1 MAYIPTIT
9 LLNAQKAIDAT
20 IRENEGKLALVED
33 GQVIE
38 LDEGAGTVTLTVSG
52 GAITGAAF
60 EAAEPEEPEEPEE
73 T

>member
-1 MAYIPTIT
+1 MAYTPTIT

-20 IRENEGKLALVED
+20 IRENEGKVALVED
-33 GQVIE
+33 GQVID
-38 LDEGAGTVTLTVSG
+38 LDEGAGTVTLTVAG

-60 EAAEPEEPEEPEE
+60 EAADPEEPEE